1 MAVPSDIWNEFMA
14 PLLIYIDIWGSS
26 LSLSTLYNHIH
37 QLRNGWSARLNYDRF
52 WRKCREEWS
61 EPIRSNWPVAADTVD
76 NAIRSRL
83 YSSGK
88 KQRLKKR
95 GEQAKEC
102 NGRICIRVGSCST
115 PFHLNQLVCITSKKE
130 RKKQNKKELLDLL
143 CLWTT
148 TLSNGLASCVVNSI
162 CFTWLVA
169 V

>member
-95 GEQAKEC
+95 GEQVKEC

-115 PFHLNQLVCITSKKE
+115 PLSFEPTRVYHVKKREEKTKQKGTLGLVVSLNDDVE
-130 RKKQNKKELLDLL
+130 
-143 CLWTT
+143 
-148 TLSNGLASCVVNSI
+148 
-162 CFTWLVA
+162 
-169 V
+169 